1 MERYNFQIVSGHLPE
16 TMRKLF
22 FRRYP
27 HQEITRNYG
36 ILRNNSEDGGVFK
49 PNKIC
54 DGTFSERNW
63 QFLKVEAVFNG

>member
-49 PNKIC
+49 PNEIC
-54 DGTFSERNW
+54 DVTFSERNW